1 MLRIQKYLIIATAFL
16 VSVGIVGC
24 GGGTTPPA
32 GAKPAYCVS
41 IEQLAAKL
49 GLSVQKAGT
58 PYYELTNANNRV
70 LLFLNDSGR
79 VYVNGRAVGSVGT
92 VRQVGGSYYIS
103 ELMVPK
109 IRGYLATSYNPPGQ
123 TGPSPKIPGALTGLV
138 VIDPGHG
145 GRDPGATSYLG
156 YYEKD
161 INLNIGRKVAS
172 YLQQQGIKTV
182 MTRNSDTFIE
192 LNDRAD
198 VANRVGADLF
208 VAIHADS
215 NGDRLHRGY
224 TVYVSRSA
232 SWASKK
238 TGQNIESSMAN
249 TGMSS
254 KGMRNADYRV
264 LVRTKCPA
272 VLVECGY
279 LSNPSEAAL
288 LYDSQFQ
295 DRIARAIADGIV
307 RSL

>member
-1 MLRIQKYLIIATAFL
+1 MLRIQKCLIIAVGLLSSIAF
-16 VSVGIVGC
+16 VGC
-24 GGGTTPPA
+24 GGSHRTSSG

-41 IEQLAAKL
+41 VEQLAAKL

-70 LLFLNDSGR
+70 LLFLQNSGR
-79 VYVNGRAVGSVGT
+79 VYVNGANIGSVGT
-92 VRQVGGSYYIS
+92 VTQVGGSYYVS
-103 ELMVPK
+103 ELLVPK
-109 IRGYLATSYNPPGQ
+109 IRGYLKTYVPPSVKPAPQ
-123 TGPSPKIPGALTGLV
+123 IPRILTGLV

-145 GRDPGATSYLG
+145 GHDPGATSYLG
-156 YYEKD
+156 YYEKE
-161 INLNIGRKVAS
+161 INLSISRKVVS
-172 YLQQQGIKTV
+172 CLTQQGVKTT
-182 MTRNSDTFIE
+182 MTRNSDTFVE

-198 VANRVGADLF
+198 IANRAGADLF

-224 TVYVSRSA
+224 TVYVARSA
-232 SWASKK
+232 SWSSKK
-238 TGQNIESSMAN
+238 AGQNIESSMAN

-307 RSL
+307 KSL